1 MPEEYAPPRLPT
13 LGYTSSQRW
22 SKPSAQHGGI
32 ILAEHGERVEHGGL
46 RLLKGDFLRH
56 IGDNGRI
63 NIIHVQ
69 LVCAEQTAAQGDIA
83 VHLVEVRVDALDE
96 TVVNAH
102 RHLGRV
108 ERGVEWRGTCARL
121 QKKRSCFELRVK
133 RRGERIAIAAERCV
147 VGLKRIAPQRAV
159 AALEQGNKGRIGQ
172 RLLRARAVGHGGK
185 AEVGVVEHA
194 EDGVGAV
201 GHLAG
206 IRQQRLALRE
216 RMCPCGGGPARW
228 DGDRSPAPAARRRS
242 A

>member
-1 MPEEYAPPRLPT
+1 M
-13 LGYTSSQRW
+13 
-22 SKPSAQHGGI
+22 
-32 ILAEHGERVEHGGL
+32 
-46 RLLKGDFLRH
+46 
-56 IGDNGRI
+56 
-63 NIIHVQ
+63 Q
-69 LVCAEQTAAQGDIA
+69 LVHAEQTAAQGDIA

-108 ERGVEWRGTCARL
+108 ECGVECGGVPARVR
-121 QKKRSCFELRVK
+121 KKAELLELRVK

-147 VGLKRIAPQRAV
+147 VGLKRIAAQRAV

-172 RLLRARAVGHGGK
+172 RRLRARAVGHGGK

-206 IRQQRLALRE
+206 IRQ
-216 RMCPCGGGPARW
+216 
-228 DGDRSPAPAARRRS
+228 
-242 A
+242 